1 MASEKDICNLAL
13 RRLGQSI
20 GLIDTA
26 ETSAYAEVA
35 RDCYPIVR
43 DALLERHAWN
53 FATKRVYPAKLADT
67 PVGKGVMYQVPSDCL
82 RVLSVE
88 SEEPIVT
95 WRNLPWTVEN
105 WGDHLVVQTEI
116 RSPILKYI
124 CRVRSPGLFS
134 AGFTD
139 VLSWHLAATLAG
151 PIVKGEQG
159 QIIGVKLLQQA
170 QYFEQQ
176 AIAADVNQRRTV
188 NEYADPPTFYAQ
200 EA

>member
-20 GLIDTA
+20 GLIDTS

-35 RDCYPIVR
+35 KDCYPIVR

-53 FATKRVYPAKLADT
+53 FATKRVYPAQLADT
-67 PVGKGVMYQVPSDCL
+67 PVGKGLMYQVPVDCV

-88 SEEPIVT
+88 SEAPEVV
-95 WRNLPWTVEN
+95 WRNLEWTVEN
-105 WGDHLVVQTEI
+105 YGDHLVMQTEI
-116 RSPILKYI
+116 PDPILKYV

-139 VLSWHLAATLAG
+139 ALAWHLAATLAG
-151 PIVKGEQG
+151 PVVKGEQG
-159 QIIGVKLLQQA
+159 QAVAVKLLQQA
-170 QYFEQQ
+170 QFFEQK
-176 AIAADVNQRRTV
+176 AIAMDVNQRRTV
-188 NEYADPPTFYAQ
+188 NPLPEPPSFYVGDA
-200 EA
+200 